1 MKLKLLVFISVL
13 TTLIAS
19 CQTATNNTLEEF
31 KKIDSSLQKSN
42 STLIDNV
49 YTTLYGQI
57 QSKKDKNQKLA
68 LQADTLFQATNEA
81 YTFIDNLKQKL
92 NELDTAGTRLDIG
105 TNLFINTATSIELTN
120 KLNSV
125 YVSCSLPLVDKQKI
139 IQAQNF
145 FSIEKEIKSNK
156 NWTSLYFDKTPTVA
170 VITILNK
177 LKNDCSNLAVFSLTE
192 IKNRLV
198 D

>member
-1 MKLKLLVFISVL
+1 MKLKLLIFISVL

-81 YTFIDNLKQKL
+81 YAFIDNLKQNL
-92 NELDTAGTRLDIG
+92 NELDSTGTRLDIG
-105 TNLFINTATSIELTN
+105 TKLLINTTTSVELTN
-120 KLNSV
+120 KLNAV
-125 YVSCSLPLVDKQKI
+125 YASCSLPLVDKQKI
-139 IQAQNF
+139 IQAQNI

-156 NWTSLYFDKTPTVA
+156 KWTSLYFYKTPTVA

-177 LKNDCSNLAVFSLTE
+177 FKNDCSNLAVFSLTE
-192 IKNRLV
+192 IKSRLA